1 MSGVKLADLCADCCA
16 ADPGWASL
24 SLGVLLCS
32 RCALVHLELGRHFPQ
47 IVCLDKKLPPRQR
60 ELLEVLSTRN
70 INSVWEHYLLDSN
83 YTGGCRKPSP
93 HDQNRH
99 PTRSAFIEA
108 KYIMLNFMERLPH
121 DATELQTN
129 LRLMNT
135 VRSNDVEESLK
146 LILQGAD
153 VRFVHPETQSTS
165 LHNAVLAEQ
174 PLQVEL
180 LLIHGADPRNQD
192 GNGYTALDV
201 AKAAG
206 RSDLVAQMSSA
217 LNQVADRL
225 QAFAASSEI
234 NQNAPTLNLSDDV
247 LAELCRDLYDEVERR
262 DLLKQMGCDDV
273 PFLPVNK
280 AFSSVRNQSR
290 QKLARLSKQELA
302 TLITFC
308 VGQETAKSRV
318 THEDDDDDEPLY
330 DSVCGDDDVIS
341 QAPAE
346 LLVESPAQAAPL
358 PPPPLPPVTAPVQA
372 LPPPPPPTS
381 PPPLQPPGFYPN
393 LLIKTEEI
401 TKHTHNLLL
410 AAQSQND
417 NCYLSICKQIRGSVI
432 EMSYLL
438 PQSYPD
444 VSCKTALQELLNSA
458 NHLVE
463 SCEQLLGTDKAEN
476 AKSIIKYAYNVARGV
491 KTFVTS
497 FPHVRNSQLTAQL
510 SA

>member
-16 ADPGWASL
+16 ANPGWASL

-47 IVCLDKKLPPRQR
+47 IVCLDEKLPPRQR
-60 ELLEVLSTRN
+60 ELLDFLSTRN

-135 VRSNDVEESLK
+135 VRKDDVEESLK

-153 VRFVHPETQSTS
+153 VRFVHPETQTTI
-165 LHNAVLAEQ
+165 LHSAVLAEQ

-192 GNGYTALDV
+192 GNGHSAMDV

-206 RSDLVAQMSSA
+206 RLDLAAQMGSA
-217 LNQVADRL
+217 LNQVADKL
-225 QAFAASSEI
+225 QAFAASSDI
-234 NQNAPTLNLSDDV
+234 NGNAPTLNLSDDV

-262 DLLKQMGCDDV
+262 DVLTQMGCDDV

-290 QKLARLSKQELA
+290 QKLARLSRQELS
-302 TLITFC
+302 TLITHC
-308 VGQETAKSRV
+308 VGQEPAKTRFTA
-318 THEDDDDDEPLY
+318 EDDDDEPLY
-330 DSVCGDDDVIS
+330 DSVCDDDSVS
-341 QAPAE
+341 RAPSE
-346 LLVESPAQAAPL
+346 LMVE
-358 PPPPLPPVTAPVQA
+358 
-372 LPPPPPPTS
+372 PPPPPAPAPPTA
-381 PPPLQPPGFYPN
+381 PNQAPPLPSTPLPPTVSTAAPQPPAFYGN
-393 LLIKTEEI
+393 LLVKTEEI
-401 TKHTHNLLL
+401 TRHTHSLLV
-410 AAQSQND
+410 AAQDQND
-417 NCYLSICKQIRGSVI
+417 NCYLSICKQIRCSVL

-444 VSCKTALQELLNSA
+444 VTCRTALQELLNSA
-458 NHLVE
+458 NVLVE
-463 SCEQLLGTDKAEN
+463 SCEQLLGTDKADN
-476 AKSIIKYAYNVARGV
+476 AKNIVKYAYNVARGV

-497 FPHVRNSQLTAQL
+497 FPHIRDAQLTAQL